1 MSDVIF
7 KVSDLAQSRT
17 ELLQAARE
25 GRARV
30 RDTDGTGL
38 VMLREEE
45 LQLIEL
51 VADWS
56 RAHSCLLR
64 LQQLGRQP
72 SVSELG
78 DQLAWLRVFD
88 LEDLREFANELDDAL
103 VAARADRDGAAL
115 RHCLH
120 AWRVTARQLQDPLR
134 RSVLH
139 GAHAPEDFEDA
150 QRPGATSPVRDVAS
164 GRADE

>member
-7 KVSDLAQSRT
+7 KVSDLAQNRT
-17 ELLQAARE
+17 DLLQAARE
-25 GRARV
+25 GRARI

-56 RAHSCLLR
+56 RAHSR
-64 LQQLGRQP
+64 LQRLLHLGRQP
-72 SVSELG
+72 AVSELG
-78 DQLAWLRVFD
+78 ETLAWLRVFD
-88 LEDLREFANELDDAL
+88 LEDLQEFANELDDAL
-103 VAARADRDGAAL
+103 VAARADQDSAVL
-115 RHCLH
+115 RNCLH
-120 AWRVTARQLQDPLR
+120 AWRVTARQLHDPLR

-139 GAHAPEDFEDA
+139 GTHAPDDFEDA
-150 QRPGATSPVRDVAS
+150 ERPGDKPPTRNAGS
-164 GRADE
+164 GQPE